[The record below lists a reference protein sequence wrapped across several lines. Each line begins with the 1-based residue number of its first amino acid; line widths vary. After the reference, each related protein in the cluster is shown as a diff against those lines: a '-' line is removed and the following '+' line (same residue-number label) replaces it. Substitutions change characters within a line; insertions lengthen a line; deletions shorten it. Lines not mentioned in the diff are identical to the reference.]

1 VANSVE
7 SNMPRDGATTLWRA
21 FAFVAFALI
30 GVTAAAAAVQM
41 QRAAVTAA
49 AAVPAS
55 MQLTES
61 LRNAVKNGVLQATKL
76 LPIALRNDPVTLA
89 ALVETDIDNAVP
101 LQDVVRS
108 YNAPSLC
115 FVVRRPGCI
124 LCREHGQQLSELAA
138 EWRERYKN
146 VTATK
151 NTLPPRLW
159 GTVKEVHV
167 DDEGLLEFHR
177 EYFTFP
183 LYHDVEQTLY
193 NVALGRRTILS
204 LPTWNPWRLYRGF
217 ADLRQRLASKPQ
229 LAGNLKGEGMI
240 QGGFLLFDAQGHL
253 RYALLEEI
261 GNPLNLDD
269 IRAAMDT
276 IMNDVPPDLSTSA
289 TRNDKVDEL

>member
-1 VANSVE
+1 
-7 SNMPRDGATTLWRA
+7 MPKGDGATTLWRA

-30 GVTAAAAAVQM
+30 GVTAAATVQM
-41 QRAAVTAA
+41 QRAAVVA
-49 AAVPAS
+49 AAVPPPAS

-61 LRNAVKNGVLQATKL
+61 LQNAVENGILKATRL
-76 LPIALRNDPVTLA
+76 VPIALRNDPVTLA
-89 ALVETDIDNAVP
+89 ALVETDIENAVP
-101 LQDVVRS
+101 LEQVVRS

-138 EWRERYKN
+138 EWRERYN
-146 VTATK
+146 ATT
-151 NTLPPRLW
+151 NTLPPPRLW

-167 DDEGLLEFHR
+167 DDEGLLEFQR

-183 LYHDVEQTLY
+183 LYQDVEQTLY

-204 LPTWNPWRLYRGF
+204 LSTWNPWRLYRGF

-229 LAGNLKGEGMI
+229 LTGNLKGEGLI
-240 QGGFLLFDAQGHL
+240 QGGFLLFDAQGQL

-276 IMNDVPPDLSTSA
+276 IMNDTPPFSSTSA